1 MFENEQRMVE
11 VNIELETQE
20 HVLASDVIMQEL
32 QLANW
37 QSNFLYK
44 MVVKESLKLDVII
57 TSIFLSLWVCRESE
71 TTALS
76 KEASVTLAKCKPF
89 SKLVFDV

>member
-57 TSIFLSLWVCRESE
+57 TSIFLSLCRESE